1 MVRRSPE
8 QERTMPFI
16 KVTPVQDRISF
27 VNVDDIQSI
36 AMGGP
41 EDTNEGP
48 CFVLTFRNGQSLVC
62 HGEAEDVRRKI
73 AAVEK

>member
-1 MVRRSPE
+1 
-8 QERTMPFI
+8 MPFI
-16 KVTPVQDRISF
+16 KVMPVQDRISF

-62 HGEAEDVRRKI
+62 RQVPPAKASGLCLY
-73 AAVEK
+73 